1 MTQTMLAPVTQ
12 AQTEPAQPQYEITEA
27 DKKRQQ
33 AIAEAWIAYNGE
45 LEKPLEKMPGEAD
58 DNVMSNRCVQI
69 VDMGINFF
77 AGKEIE
83 ISVEEAAPTEA
94 QKLLDTVWGIKES
107 RIPLI
112 QEWAMNGAMAG
123 QGFLRIVPVMDGTFE
138 IVNIDPSTVFVQTAP
153 QNCKRVMLFCI
164 QYSAMEKIN
173 TRWQEVYY
181 REEIAA
187 NYPKAV
193 NGRQASKPESW
204 TIQHW
209 TQIVQHGMIPK
220 QNGWTPAGSPIDWP
234 YPFPPLFGNHNLPY
248 ANSYWGKPDLTPGLI
263 GLNNALN
270 LGQSSMSRLF
280 KFFGAPIIYATGVA
294 ESLIKRVVGS
304 IIGLPTPESKIVAV
318 PVPTD
323 SANALKFAADLR
335 SDTDE
340 ESGVPGVATGRI
352 ATMPRG
358 QISGVALELLFMP
371 ILKKTE
377 KKRCSYGNT
386 IIEVSK
392 ALLVLNGFSEDIG
405 ITLAWQNPLPE
416 DDLPAVQ
423 AAVSKLEIGISRT
436 TLQRELGYDPD
447 EEAILKDAE
456 DAKALE
462 KAAAMATLLPPEVP
476 GAPALAG
483 QQKPAQMMTNQQGG
497 QP

>member
-1 MTQTMLAPVTQ
+1 MTQTMIAPVTQ
-12 AQTEPAQPQYEITEA
+12 AQPEQAQPVYEITEQ

-33 AIAEAWIAYNGE
+33 TIAEAWQAYNGE

-58 DNVMSNRCVQI
+58 DNVMSNRCAPI
-69 VDMGINFF
+69 VERGIDFLF
-77 AGKEIE
+77 GKEIE
-83 ISVEEAAPTEA
+83 ISIEDAAPQEA
-94 QKLLDTVWGIKES
+94 QDLLDLVWGIKEE
-107 RIPLI
+107 RIPLL
-112 QEWAMNGAMAG
+112 QEWAMNGGNAG
-123 QGFLRIVPVMDGTFE
+123 QGFLRIVPDIDGTFE

-153 QNCKRVMLFCI
+153 QNCKRVLLFCI

-173 TRWQEVYY
+173 TRWQEVFY

-187 NYPKAV
+187 NYPDPIG
-193 NGRQASKPESW
+193 GRQASKPTSW
-204 TIQHW
+204 SIQHW
-209 TQIVQHGMIPK
+209 TQIVPHGMIPK
-220 QNGWTPAGSPIDWP
+220 QNSWTPAGSPIDWP

-270 LGQSSMSRLF
+270 LGQSSLSRLF

-358 QISGVALELLFMP
+358 QLSGIALELLFMP

-377 KKRCSYGNT
+377 KKRCTYGNA
-386 IIEVSK
+386 IIAVSK
-392 ALLVLNGFSEDIG
+392 ALLVLNGFTEDIN

-423 AAVSKLEIGISRT
+423 AAVSKLEIGISKT
-436 TLQRELGYDPD
+436 TLMRELGYDPD
-447 EEAILKDAE
+447 EEAQLTDAE
-456 DAKALE
+456 DAKALA
-462 KAAAMATLLPPEVP
+462 KAQAMAVLIPPEVP
-476 GAPALAG
+476 GAPVLPG
-483 QQKPAQMMTNQQGG
+483 QQKPAPLMTNQQGG